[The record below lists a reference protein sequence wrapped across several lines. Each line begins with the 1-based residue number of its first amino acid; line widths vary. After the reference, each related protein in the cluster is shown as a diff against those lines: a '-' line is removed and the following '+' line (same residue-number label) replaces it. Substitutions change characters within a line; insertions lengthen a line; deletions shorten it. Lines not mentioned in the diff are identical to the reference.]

1 MLTMDNKKFYELGL
15 YEKSMPNT
23 LSFREKLETVKATGF
38 DFLEI
43 SIDETDEKLSRLE
56 WTKEERQ
63 QLVND
68 MFETGV
74 PIRSMCLSGHRKYP
88 FGSHDEVTRARSLEI
103 MEKAIQLA
111 DDLGVRVIQLA

>member
-1 MLTMDNKKFYELGL
+1 MERMLTMDNKKFYELGL

-88 FGSHDEVTRARSLEI
+88 FGSHDEATRTPKSSAN
-103 MEKAIQLA
+103 
-111 DDLGVRVIQLA
+111 

>member
-43 SIDETDEKLSRLE
+43 SIDENIHLVPTTKL
-56 WTKEERQ
+56 
-63 QLVND
+63 
-68 MFETGV
+68 
-74 PIRSMCLSGHRKYP
+74 
-88 FGSHDEVTRARSLEI
+88 
-103 MEKAIQLA
+103 LA
-111 DDLGVRVIQLA
+111 HVV